1 MVKYIATYLK
11 TDKTRMGRI
20 DSRVRILGWA
30 GESHGEITISQP
42 HRIPSRWMKGYSD
55 NLGPYR
61 NAVKDEV
68 GSPEQMIR
76 VEKAYSSRNAEI
88 YHIVLPFL
96 NKEVQK
102 QYISRDFLVSSPY
115 NSFQRQ
121 AERELD
127 FPFFT
132 IEDGVPGERAS
143 IEELVRK
150 PGLALDF
157 ETHNWET
164 IRLRD
169 ELDSLTDQELYER
182 LGEADFIDW
191 MDREDYIRVIE
202 ERENKKRE
210 ERITTASIITFG
222 YDHVVTTLD
231 PGTDSLTVDSP
242 LDGTPYE
249 INVVKVEDQEEL
261 ISSMNDII
269 NEFNPF
275 FVYGHNQMTF
285 DYRKAQE
292 LAQGL
297 RIGLFGKGSER
308 RAGIAGNYIEQRI
321 TPGRVD
327 IDPALY
333 SQKSMWNYNNKLDT
347 VFLHVTG
354 ARTQKTLKHEEITEM
369 TDRAEKGD
377 KGAAQVLLKYA
388 VEDSMKSYI
397 IGEALKHEH
406 ILLAYLYSSLPARVD
421 STGNKTLCEEYWV
434 NQRYKRV
441 KTYPSP
447 IKDEKLNVTPKLA
460 EMKMKKT
467 NFDNFSSMDFFYKTL
482 KHHTELKL
490 RAHNGTYHAS
500 LFAPTPYLKAFEEI
514 TGQSLN
520 RRYMGAVIDEIERT
534 KDKKKKVRLSRF
546 IESILEYPLFRA
558 LSCQDEAD
566 ERKYASFFERGF
578 SKRTAQEDKTRVWN
592 NIRNIADVLKD
603 DKIINHNNNFII
615 LEHNAFLPEKLN
627 SLEEACLG
635 VYLGDGICASGRKG
649 RFSIST
655 GYERIMQGIAD
666 PCSNRGER
674 CSLET
679 ELYSKAFIS
688 DGGVHDFLE
697 LCDSRI
703 KSFYE
708 GEEITFSRTAKRN
721 SYDYSINATQKYIDK
736 MREKGV
742 REGDEFSYTYSHD
755 ELREKF
761 FGKGGTIREL
771 LRFMFPVMK
780 HSRKGIA
787 LEKLMAGEASE
798 EDKELLLFS

>member
-11 TDKTRMGRI
+11 TDKTRQGRL
-20 DSRVRILGWA
+20 DSRVRILGW
-30 GESHGEITISQP
+30 SGEIHEEIVISQP

-61 NAVKDEV
+61 NAVKDELD
-68 GSPEQMIR
+68 SPEEMIR
-76 VEKAYSSRNAEI
+76 VEKAYSSKSAEI

-102 QYISRDFLVSSPY
+102 QYISRDFLVDSPY

-143 IEELVRK
+143 IEELVEK

-169 ELDSLTDQELYER
+169 ELESLTDQELYER
-182 LGEADFIDW
+182 LGDADFIEW
-191 MDREDYIRVIE
+191 MDRDDYIRAIE
-202 ERENKKRE
+202 EAENKKRD

-231 PGTDSLTVDSP
+231 PGTDSLTVKSP
-242 LDGTPYE
+242 LDGSPYE

-285 DYRKAQE
+285 DYRKAEE

-297 RIGLFGKGSER
+297 RIGLFEKGPER
-308 RAGIAGNYIEQRI
+308 RAGIAGNFIEQRI
-321 TPGRVD
+321 TPGRID

-354 ARTQKTLKHEEITEM
+354 AKTQKTLKHEDITEM
-369 TDRAEKGD
+369 TDRAENGD
-377 KGAAQVLLKYA
+377 KEAAKVLLEYA

-406 ILLAYLYSSLPARVD
+406 LLLGYLYSSLPARID

-441 KTYPSP
+441 RTYPAP

-460 EMKMKKT
+460 EMKMKRT
-467 NFDNFSSMDFFYKTL
+467 NFDKFSSMDFFYKTL
-482 KHHTELKL
+482 KHHCDVKL
-490 RAHNGTYHAS
+490 RARNGTFHAA
-500 LFAPTPYLKAFEEI
+500 LFAPTPYLTAFEEI
-514 TGQSLN
+514 TKQSFN
-520 RRYMGAVIDEIERT
+520 KRYMGAVFEEIERT
-534 KDKKKKVRLSRF
+534 EDKKKRIRLSRF

-566 ERKYASFFERGF
+566 ERRYASFFERGF
-578 SKRTAQEDKTRVWN
+578 SKRTAQEDKARAWK
-592 NIRNIADVLKD
+592 NIRAIADTLKD
-603 DKIINHNNNFII
+603 EKIINHNNNFIV
-615 LEHNAFLPEKLN
+615 LEHNAFLAGKLN
-627 SLEEACLG
+627 SLEEACMG

-649 RFSIST
+649 RFSIKMEN
-655 GYERIMQGIAD
+655 ERIMQGIAD

-674 CSLET
+674 CSLEK
-679 ELYSKAFIS
+679 ELYSMALLS
-688 DGGVHDFLE
+688 DEGVDEFLE
-697 LCDSRI
+697 FCDSRI
-703 KSFYE
+703 RSFYN
-708 GEEITFSRTAKRN
+708 GEELTFSRTAKRN

-742 REGDEFSYTYSHD
+742 RKGDEFSYTYSRD

-761 FGKGGTIREL
+761 FGKDGTIREL
-771 LRFMFPVMK
+771 LRFIFPVMK
-780 HSRKGIA
+780 GSRKGIA
-787 LEKLMAGEASE
+787 LERLMAGEASD
-798 EDKELLLFS
+798 EDKDLLLS